1 MYISKDLDGL
11 LTLINAN
18 TDIINTNMRTVNK
31 AFTKLIRKNRVNK
44 MIALMGFGIGVYQ
57 AIRINKLEAR
67 ITKLNND
74 VRNLKYGEEDFLK

>member
-1 MYISKDLDGL
+1 MGIKTMYISKDLDGL
-11 LTLINAN
+11 LTLINTN
-18 TDIINTNMRTVNK
+18 TRITNETF
-31 AFTKLIRKNRVNK
+31 AKLIRKNRANK

-74 VRNLKYGEEDFLK
+74 IRNLKYGEEDFLK

>member
-1 MYISKDLDGL
+1 MGIKTMYISKDMDGL
-11 LTLINAN
+11 LTLINTN
-18 TDIINTNMRTVNK
+18 TRITNDMI
-31 AFTKLIRKNRVNK
+31 TKLLRKNRANK

>member
-1 MYISKDLDGL
+1 MGIKTMYISKDLDGL
-11 LTLINAN
+11 LTLINTN
-18 TDIINTNMRTVNK
+18 TRITNEMI
-31 AFTKLIRKNRVNK
+31 AKLMRKNRANK

>member
-1 MYISKDLDGL
+1 MGIKTMYISKDLDGV
-11 LTLINAN
+11 LTLINTN
-18 TDIINTNMRTVNK
+18 TRITNEMI
-31 AFTKLIRKNRVNK
+31 TKLIRRNRANK